1 MNDFFY
7 TRLGNPTRSVLEE
20 CLAALDK
27 AKYAVTF
34 SSGVSAIMTVITT
47 LKNGD
52 GIIASKQFYSGTLDG
67 LAIAER
73 IGFDV
78 QYIDF
83 TDLKNLEDA
92 LKPNTKLIWT
102 ETCMNPPMQV
112 MDIKA
117 ISDLVH
123 AKSDAIV
130 VVDNTFLTPY
140 YCLPLELG
148 ADIALYSLTKYFSGH
163 SDILGGSV
171 TMNSDELYKTVR
183 YGQGKL
189 IKLWICNKK

>member
-20 CLAALDK
+20 CLAALDN
-27 AKYAVTF
+27 AKYAITF

-52 GIIASKQFYSGTLDG
+52 GIIASKQFYAGTLDG
-67 LAIAER
+67 FAIAER

-83 TDLKNLEDA
+83 TELKNLEDA
-92 LKPNTKLIWT
+92 LKPNTKLVWT
-102 ETCMNPPMQV
+102 ETCMNPTMQV

-117 ISDLVH
+117 ISDIVH
-123 AKSDAIV
+123 AKSDAVV

-140 YCLPLELG
+140 YCRPLELG

-171 TMNSDELYKTVR
+171 SMNSDELYKTVR
-183 YGQGKL
+183 AGQSKL
-189 IKLWICNKK
+189 